1 MPIVPIPA
9 QPVEAVETTTVTDY
23 GRIFACE
30 FVGTAVLI
38 LIGPGSAILA
48 GPAIGTLGIALAFG
62 LALLAM
68 AYVVGPTTGCNINP
82 AVTLGLLL
90 SRKLTL
96 KESIYYWVAQLL
108 GAIFGAAIIYGI
120 ASGRDGWERG
130 GFASNGWDRDGFSG
144 LGAVIIVEIVFT
156 ALLVYVVLATTTR
169 RFSPG
174 FGGLVAG
181 LTLTM
186 IHLVTIPVDNTS
198 VNPVRSISTAIFA
211 DTSPNALG
219 QVWAFIIFPLIGAVL
234 GVFVWLL
241 TDPASLEDT
250 LLDTEILRTA
260 RDKLDD
266 VID

>member
-1 MPIVPIPA
+1 VPIVPIPA
-9 QPVEAVETTTVTDY
+9 QPVAAVETADETDY

-38 LIGPGSAILA
+38 LGGPGSAILA
-48 GPAIGTLGIALAFG
+48 GQTIGILGIALAFG
-62 LALLAM
+62 LALLVM
-68 AYVVGPTTGCNINP
+68 AYVIGPTTGCNINP

-90 SRKLTL
+90 TRKLTL

-108 GAIFGAAIIYGI
+108 GGIFGAAIIYGI

-130 GFASNGWDRDGFSG
+130 PFAANGWDRDGLSG
-144 LGAVIIVEIVFT
+144 LGATIIVEIVFT
-156 ALLVYVVLATTTR
+156 ALLTYVVLATTTR

-181 LTLTM
+181 LTLTL

-198 VNPVRSISTAIFA
+198 VNPARSIATAIFA
-211 DTSPNALG
+211 DASPNALG
-219 QVWAFIIFPLIGAVL
+219 QLWAFIIFPLIGAVL

-241 TDPASLEDT
+241 TDPASLEET
-250 LLDTEILRTA
+250 MLDADILRTV

-266 VID
+266 VIE